1 MTTSRW
7 FEAVIGAVIGVGVA
21 LCLLLIVGALLLW
34 RSIGQENTGLA
45 LTPTAAVPTT
55 LPTASSSLT
64 PTPTASLPSVRTP
77 TAPSTS
83 APAPTLTSTPTAT
96 QMRGSTCTNN
106 SALVTDVTVPNGTV
120 LAPGQ
125 SFYKIWRVLNTGTC
139 AWSDGYTFTSIGGD
153 FMGAPPVIAVPITA
167 PAATADL
174 LVPMTA
180 PSTPGNITSYWQLR
194 NPDGSNFGAIMNVML
209 DVVTAP
215 AFGCLGVPNIAWFTA
230 SAASIV
236 VGDLTTLSWGLVG
249 NADYAEIDN
258 GIGGVA
264 TPGSITVGPDTTTT
278 YTLIAYCG
286 ANTQTAQVTITVV
299 PPTPIPTSTPTPTST
314 ATPTSSLT
322 STPTRTSTPTPTS
335 TATSTPTPTST
346 ATPTST
352 PTSTPT
358 RTSTPTPTS
367 TATSTPTS
375 TATRTSTP
383 TPTSTATSTSTLTP
397 TSTATST
404 PTSTSTLTSTSTATF
419 TPTSTS
425 TLTPTSTATLTPT
438 SPATAT
444 STQVVLATYPHAF
457 R

>member
-34 RSIGQENTGLA
+34 RSIGQENSGLA
-45 LTPTAAVPTT
+45 LTPTAAVPAP

-64 PTPTASLPSVRTP
+64 PTPTASFTSVP

-106 SALVTDVTVPNGTV
+106 SALVADVTVPNGTV

-139 AWSDGYTFTSIGGD
+139 AWSDGYTFTFIGGD
-153 FMGAPPVIAVPITA
+153 LMSAPPVIAVPNTA

-174 LVPMTA
+174 LVPMTT
-180 PSTPGNITSYWQLR
+180 PSTPGNITGYWQLR
-194 NPDGSNFGAIMNVML
+194 NPNGSNFGAIMNVML
-209 DVVTAP
+209 NVVTTP

-230 SAASIV
+230 SATSIV

-264 TPGSITVGPDTTTT
+264 TPGSITVSPGTTTT

-286 ANTQTAQVTITVV
+286 ANTEIAQVTVTVV
-299 PPTPIPTSTPTPTST
+299 PPTPIP
-314 ATPTSSLT
+314 
-322 STPTRTSTPTPTS
+322 
-335 TATSTPTPTST
+335 TSTPTPTST

-375 TATRTSTP
+375 TATARLQRQLRQQRGP
-383 TPTSTATSTSTLTP
+383 QRQRQPQQRLQRQLRRQRGP
-397 TSTATST
+397 QRQHQLQQR
-404 PTSTSTLTSTSTATF
+404 PQL
-419 TPTSTS
+419 
-425 TLTPTSTATLTPT
+425 
-438 SPATAT
+438 
-444 STQVVLATYPHAF
+444 QH
-457 R
+457 